1 MKRVYQRK
9 KHMSLTLQA
18 FTNSGLRSFAP
29 PARARLFR
37 VWPAVAATLLLW
49 SELSRARQHLNQL
62 DDRALTDVGLTKA
75 QQRHECGKW
84 FWRL

>member
-9 KHMSLTLQA
+9 KHMSLTSQA
-18 FTNSGLRSFAP
+18 FTYSALPSFAP

-37 VWPAVAATLLLW
+37 VWPAIAATVLLW
-49 SELSRARQHLNQL
+49 SERRRARQHLSQL
-62 DDRALTDVGLTKA
+62 DDRLLADIDVTRA
-75 QQRHECGKW
+75 QQHHECSKW